1 LRAWRCHQAAA
12 TATSIV
18 LAAEQLLMQLGL
30 LALDEVG
37 SLARQQV
44 QAM

>member
-1 LRAWRCHQAAA
+1 M
-12 TATSIV
+12 ATSIV